1 MTIEKVKSKQ
11 MIRCLRPCTSDH
23 IGPGVDLKTAE
34 AANLDL
40 GFVTYFINDL
50 VDMSEM
56 LRFMLF

>member
-50 VDMSEM
+50 VDICQKC
-56 LRFMLF
+56 